1 MNVKLGLVILA
12 GLLLLASASWAQP
25 GRGQGG
31 RGGMHYGMMWDAK
44 TVETITGE
52 VVGVDRYTPGKG
64 GTGYGLRLTVQTDRE
79 TLSVILGP
87 AWYMEKQ
94 DLKIAVKDRV
104 EVKGSRV
111 TIQGQPTILAAQV
124 KKGGKSLELRDA
136 NGVPVWA
143 GQRGR

>member
-1 MNVKLGLVILA
+1 
-12 GLLLLASASWAQP
+12 
-25 GRGQGG
+25 
-31 RGGMHYGMMWDAK
+31 
-44 TVETITGE
+44 

-87 AWYMEKQ
+87 GWYMEKQ